1 MPSKIA
7 DCPRLNQP
15 HNTYYFTMSNDANA
29 IWNECLIF
37 IKDNIQPQAFKT
49 WFEPIKP
56 VKLTENA
63 LSIQVPSKFF
73 YEWLEEHYVKLLKAA
88 LTKQLGEQAKLIYI
102 IKMENT
108 YGNKEPFTEKI
119 PSANRSSA
127 MMPQEVDAPIKSKN
141 PELKNPFI
149 IPGIRNVKIESQ
161 LNPNYSFENFLE
173 GDANRLARSA
183 GLAVS
188 NKPGGTSFNPLL
200 VFGGVGLGKTHLAH
214 AIGIEIKDKYP
225 DKIVLYIS
233 AEKFTQQYIDSVKK
247 NTRTDFIHFYQ
258 QIDVLIIDDVQF
270 LSGKSGTQDV
280 FFHIFNHLH
289 QNGKQVILTSD
300 KAPVDMQDI
309 EQRLLSRFKWGLSA
323 ELQSPDYET
332 RVSILKNK
340 LYKDGV
346 EMDEE
351 IVEYVA
357 KHIKSNIR
365 ELEGAI
371 ISLIAQSS
379 FNKREITID
388 LAQQVVEKFV
398 KNTKREVSID
408 YIQKVVSDY
417 FEMDVNTLQSK
428 TRKRHIVQA
437 RQLAMFFAKKYTKAS
452 LASIGSQIG
461 KRDHATVLH
470 ACKTVDNLAETDKQ
484 FKKYIED
491 LSKKLS

>member
-1 MPSKIA
+1 M
-7 DCPRLNQP
+7 
-15 HNTYYFTMSNDANA
+15 
-29 IWNECLIF
+29 
-37 IKDNIQPQAFKT
+37 
-49 WFEPIKP
+49 
-56 VKLTENA
+56 
-63 LSIQVPSKFF
+63 
-73 YEWLEEHYVKLLKAA
+73 
-88 LTKQLGEQAKLIYI
+88 
-102 IKMENT
+102 
-108 YGNKEPFTEKI
+108 
-119 PSANRSSA
+119 
-127 MMPQEVDAPIKSKN
+127 
-141 PELKNPFI
+141 
-149 IPGIRNVKIESQ
+149 
-161 LNPNYSFENFLE
+161 
-173 GDANRLARSA
+173 
-183 GLAVS
+183 
-188 NKPGGTSFNPLL
+188 
-200 VFGGVGLGKTHLAH
+200 
-214 AIGIEIKDKYP
+214 
-225 DKIVLYIS
+225 
-233 AEKFTQQYIDSVKK
+233 
-247 NTRTDFIHFYQ
+247 
-258 QIDVLIIDDVQF
+258 
-270 LSGKSGTQDV
+270 
-280 FFHIFNHLH
+280 
-289 QNGKQVILTSD
+289 ILTSD

-357 KHIKSNIR
+357 KHIKSNII